1 MLRITVCITFHK
13 PKINRCLS
21 HKYNCIKMIF
31 LLTKSPLGDIISR
44 YAKIGQNSPRHTE
57 RLIMDHVQILLSV
70 SVCALAGLLMSRICK
85 LLKLPAVTGYL
96 IAGILV
102 GSFCLGGITLPG
114 GYHLGFGASDF
125 SDITALSLIS
135 EIALGFIAFSI
146 GSEFRLSELKKTGKQ
161 ATIIGILQ
169 AIATSAVCIAVL
181 FGLHFLLLELT
192 GIDYLPIP
200 AVLILSAIATAT
212 APAATL
218 MVVRQYKAKGP
229 LTDLLLPIVALDD
242 AVGLVVFAI
251 LFGIAKALQTNSVD
265 LISILVEPIVEIIA
279 SLLLGA
285 IMGFILSKIE
295 KLFHSNSNRLS
306 LVIAFVFA
314 TVALTQLKNLSL
326 FGIHIGFSSLLT
338 CMMCGTIFCNVCECS
353 DEMMSRADGWTKPLL
368 IVFFVIS
375 GAELDLSVFTQP
387 IFVLV
392 GVVYIIAR
400 CIGKYFGA
408 MGSAKMTNCSDTTVK
423 YLGITL
429 FPQAGVALGMVST
442 VAADSVILPS
452 TASVVRFVILFAV
465 LVYEIVGPVMT
476 KWALTKAGDITEKPA
491 DSSKRKVNSPDHERH
506 VKHHLKQE

>member
-1 MLRITVCITFHK
+1 
-13 PKINRCLS
+13 
-21 HKYNCIKMIF
+21 
-31 LLTKSPLGDIISR
+31 
-44 YAKIGQNSPRHTE
+44 
-57 RLIMDHVQILLSV
+57 MDHVQILLSI
-70 SVCALAGLLMSRICK
+70 SIAALAGLLMSRVCK

-102 GSFCLGGITLPG
+102 GSFCLGSIALPG
-114 GYHLGFGASDF
+114 GYRLGFSSF
-125 SDITALSLIS
+125 EDIAVLGIIS

-161 ATIIGILQ
+161 ATIIGIFQ
-169 AIATSAVCIAVL
+169 ALATSVVCVVML
-181 FGLHFLLLELT
+181 YGLHWILLATT
-192 GIDYLPIP
+192 GVDYLPVP

-229 LTDLLLPIVALDD
+229 LTNLLLPIVALDD
-242 AVGLVVFAI
+242 AVGLVVFAV
-251 LFGIAKALQTNSVD
+251 LFGMAKAFQGGNPN
-265 LISILVEPIVEIIA
+265 LISIIVEPMIEIVA

-285 IMGFILSKIE
+285 LLGFVLSKLE
-295 KLFHSNSNRLS
+295 KFFHSNSNRLS

-314 TVALTQLKNLSL
+314 TVALTQLKNLHI
-326 FGIHIGFSSLLT
+326 GEVHIGFSSLLT

-353 DEMMSRADGWTKPLL
+353 DEMMSRADSWTKPLL

-375 GAELDLSVFTQP
+375 GAELDLSVFLKP

-392 GVVYIIAR
+392 GVVYIVAR

-408 MGSAKMTNCSDTTVK
+408 MSSAKMTKCSPDIVK

-442 VAADSVILPS
+442 VSSDGIISADV
-452 TASVVRFVILFAV
+452 ANVVRFVILFAV
-465 LVYEIVGPVMT
+465 LVYEIFGPVAT

-491 DSSKRKVNSPDHERH
+491 DSSKRRVNLPHRERH
-506 VKHHLKQE
+506 VQNH

>member
-1 MLRITVCITFHK
+1 
-13 PKINRCLS
+13 
-21 HKYNCIKMIF
+21 
-31 LLTKSPLGDIISR
+31 
-44 YAKIGQNSPRHTE
+44 
-57 RLIMDHVQILLSV
+57 MDHVQILLSI
-70 SVCALAGLLMSRICK
+70 SIAALAGLLMSRVCK

-102 GSFCLGGITLPG
+102 GSFCLGSIALPG
-114 GYHLGFGASDF
+114 GYRLGFSSF
-125 SDITALSLIS
+125 EDIAVLGIIS

-161 ATIIGILQ
+161 ATIIGIFQ
-169 AIATSAVCIAVL
+169 ALATSVVCVVML
-181 FGLHFLLLELT
+181 YGLHWILLATT
-192 GIDYLPIP
+192 GVDYLPVP

-229 LTDLLLPIVALDD
+229 LTNLLLPIVALDD
-242 AVGLVVFAI
+242 AVGLVVFAV
-251 LFGIAKALQTNSVD
+251 LFGMAKAFQGGNPN
-265 LISILVEPIVEIIA
+265 LISIIVEPMIEIVA

-285 IMGFILSKIE
+285 LLGFVLSKLE
-295 KLFHSNSNRLS
+295 KFFHSNSNRLS

-314 TVALTQLKNLSL
+314 TVALTQLKNLHI
-326 FGIHIGFSSLLT
+326 GEVHIGFSSLLT

-353 DEMMSRADGWTKPLL
+353 DEMMSRADSWTKPLL

-375 GAELDLSVFTQP
+375 GAELDLSVFLKP

-392 GVVYIIAR
+392 GVVYIVAR

-408 MGSAKMTNCSDTTVK
+408 MSSAKMTKCSPDIVK

-442 VAADSVILPS
+442 VSSDGIISADV
-452 TASVVRFVILFAV
+452 ANVVRFVILFAV
-465 LVYEIVGPVMT
+465 LVYEIFGPVAT

-491 DSSKRKVNSPDHERH
+491 DSSKRRVNLPHRERH
-506 VKHHLKQE
+506 VKNH